1 MYICHK
7 VMMKNILSRL
17 MMIAGGRK
25 TMNFELLRDLFL
37 KRLTEDSEDNH
48 SIFDAE
54 EGFARYNGTDLEM
67 ILEKFDLAIRDYEDL
82 RQGEEIYLNA
92 LREIDTHI
100 RSTSEP
106 VKYIIETLLKT
117 LPEYQK

>member
-17 MMIAGGRK
+17 MMIVGGRK

-37 KRLTEDSEDNH
+37 KRLTEDSEDNR

-82 RQGEEIYLNA
+82 RHGEEIYLNA

>member
-1 MYICHK
+1 
-7 VMMKNILSRL
+7 
-17 MMIAGGRK
+17 
-25 TMNFELLRDLFL
+25 MNFILLRNLFL
-37 KRLTEDSEDNH
+37 KRLTEDTKNNQ
-48 SIFDAE
+48 SIFDLE
-54 EGFARYNGTDLEM
+54 DGFARFNDTDLEM

-82 RQGEEIYLNA
+82 RHGEEIYLNA

-117 LPEYQK
+117 LPEYQE

>member
-1 MYICHK
+1 
-7 VMMKNILSRL
+7 MKNILSRL

-82 RQGEEIYLNA
+82 SQGEEIYLNA